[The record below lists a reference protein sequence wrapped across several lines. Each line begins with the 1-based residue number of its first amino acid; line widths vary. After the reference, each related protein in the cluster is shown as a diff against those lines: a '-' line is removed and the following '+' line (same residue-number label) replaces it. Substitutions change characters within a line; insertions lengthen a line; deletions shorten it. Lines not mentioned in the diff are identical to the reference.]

1 MTTADRGARVRAV
14 HAAGAA
20 SALLVLSPAAHA
32 ARDADD
38 PPSPSR
44 TALSAPVAGHLTVA
58 SQMRA
63 ARRDA
68 QQARLARDV
77 RTLERR
83 IARVRGERPEPA
95 RLRGDAPAAL
105 RGRIGS
111 LRRELRAA
119 QRERAMERFAIPPQL
134 EAIAACESGGDPTAI
149 GGGGLYRGKYQFDFQ
164 TWASVGG
171 SGDPA
176 AAPEAEQDMRAA
188 MLYARAG
195 AAPWPV
201 CGR

>member
-1 MTTADRGARVRAV
+1 MRTAVP
-14 HAAGAA
+14 AAGAA
-20 SALLVLSPAAHA
+20 MALFATVPPALAQ
-32 ARDADD
+32 READD
-38 PPSPSR
+38 PPSPER
-44 TALSAPVAGHLTVA
+44 VELSAPVAGHLTVA

-68 QQARLARDV
+68 RERRLRRRV
-77 RTLERR
+77 TRLERR
-83 IARVRGERPEPA
+83 VARVRGERPDRP
-95 RLRGDAPAAL
+95 RLRGESPSSL
-105 RGRIGS
+105 RGRVRG
-111 LRRELRAA
+111 LRRELASARAI
-119 QRERAMERFAIPPQL
+119 ERVAIPPQL
-134 EAIAACESGGDPTAI
+134 AAIAACESGGDPTAI

-188 MLYARAG
+188 MLYGRAG